1 MTMLSERPQ
10 SIPGSEETLNPL
22 ALIEEARQIQRRHHR
37 WVAVATSVIVL
48 SVVGFLASE
57 GGTSKGTP
65 TRPTGGARGGPQIP
79 YLTSASTHSGF
90 VLLPSWLPPGFSA
103 SAGGWIKP
111 VGGLKT
117 GSKVGVS
124 VEYGGVG
131 PESKP
136 RVDPVLF
143 TLSYY
148 GFHNPESKSIRL
160 IATRYGDPPQ
170 GSLETLGG
178 RHVEISSK
186 FEPGYFGGNT
196 NSSASWVEHGEYV
209 SVMAQGITK
218 AQLSR
223 FVAGLKEH
231 PRKLSGSDNRQSGS

>member
-1 MTMLSERPQ
+1 MTILSERRQ
-10 SIPGSEETLNPL
+10 SIPESDKALDAL

-37 WVAVATSVIVL
+37 WVAVVTSVIVL

-65 TRPTGGARGGPQIP
+65 TPPANGARGGAQIS

-111 VGGLKT
+111 VGGLKV
-117 GSKVGVS
+117 GSQTGVS
-124 VEYGGVG
+124 VEFGGAS

-136 RVDPVLF
+136 LADPVLF

-148 GFHNPESKSIRL
+148 GYHNPESKNIRL
-160 IATRYGDPPQ
+160 IATRYGSRPQ
-170 GSLETLGG
+170 GSLQSLGG
-178 RHVEISSK
+178 RRVEVHSK
-186 FEPGYFGGNT
+186 FVPGYFGGNT
-196 NSSASWVEHGEYV
+196 NSSASWVEHDEYV

-223 FVAGLKEH
+223 FIAGLKEH
-231 PRKLSGSDNRQSGS
+231 PRKLGGS

>member
-1 MTMLSERPQ
+1 V
-10 SIPGSEETLNPL
+10 
-22 ALIEEARQIQRRHHR
+22 ARTAI
-37 WVAVATSVIVL
+37 VSLSVIVL
-48 SVVGFLASE
+48 IGVGLLASE
-57 GGTSKGTP
+57 GRAGRGTP
-65 TRPTGGARGGPQIP
+65 APSTNGASGRSQIP
-79 YLTSASTHSGF
+79 YLDNASAHFGF

-111 VGGLKT
+111 VGGLKI
-117 GSKVGVS
+117 GDKAGVS
-124 VEYGGVG
+124 VEYGAVG

-143 TLSYY
+143 TLNYY
-148 GFHNPESKSIRL
+148 GYHNPESKNIRL
-160 IATRYGDPPQ
+160 TATRYGFAPK

-178 RHVEISSK
+178 RHVEVSSK

-209 SVMAQGITK
+209 DVMAQGISK

-231 PRKLSGSDNRQSGS
+231 PPPKSS